1 MNNEGV
7 LKPKQKHLTLKI
19 EHVNKESKG
28 FSSIEFHPDG
38 MSINFLS
45 IKDGI
50 GYMAA
55 GTSGGSIIIWNK
67 LPEIDPKKIDKHRII
82 KNEHLKD
89 CHLTLWN
96 KEGTK

>member
-1 MNNEGV
+1 
-7 LKPKQKHLTLKI
+7 
-19 EHVNKESKG
+19 
-28 FSSIEFHPDG
+28 
-38 MSINFLS
+38 
-45 IKDGI
+45 
-50 GYMAA
+50 MAA